1 MDDSYIFPIKY
12 TEPTQY
18 YTFQEAF
25 SSEEIELILELMED
39 LPFIEGST
47 KGKTEDGYRS
57 SSIKW
62 VPQEET
68 FKWIYDRIGEMAIE
82 ANDEC
87 WEFDLHSMPER
98 MQYTE
103 YYEDGG
109 QYNWHLDI
117 GKYPFNIRK
126 LSFTINVNN
135 EKEYKGGDLEFF
147 TSYKS
152 TLISSSNQG
161 GITIFPSFLLHR
173 VTPITEGIRKVII
186 GFVEGPPYK

>member
-1 MDDSYIFPIKY
+1 MDFNSNLLSTNQRDFIRYENVFDNKTLESLEKFCKQNKPINN
-12 TEPTQY
+12 
-18 YTFQEAF
+18 
-25 SSEEIELILELMED
+25 
-39 LPFIEGST
+39 
-47 KGKTEDGYRS
+47 
-57 SSIKW
+57 
-62 VPQEET
+62 
-68 FKWIYDRIGEMAIE
+68 IGESTSSNSNIRKITSINMSESPPNFIRLLQDSLIY
-82 ANDEC
+82 ANNI
-87 WEFDLHSMPER
+87 FNFNLNYINLH
-98 MQYTE
+98 YAE
-103 YYEDGG
+103 YIGG
-109 QYNWHLDI
+109 KSELNWHLDI

>member
-117 GKYPFNIRK
+117 GPNELSQRK
-126 LSFTINVNN
+126 
-135 EKEYKGGDLEFF
+135 
-147 TSYKS
+147 
-152 TLISSSNQG
+152 IS
-161 GITIFPSFLLHR
+161 ITIQLSDPSEYEGGNLELLKGAIPLSCPKGKGTAVLFPSYILHR
-173 VTPITEGIRKVII
+173 ISPVTKGTRRSLVLWLGGNHLK
-186 GFVEGPPYK
+186 